1 MLIDYKAYWHEGVLP
16 ELHIL
21 IRIKSSSNRWAL
33 NGGPRD
39 SITGN
44 KMPIII
50 EGRKA
55 DARDAITWLAVFW
68 RWMPWLMVYVIRK
81 HFSMCLHRRN
91 LNCGQHLRAESA
103 GTRHSIASR
112 LLRRPEIKRKW
123 WILNSR
129 NICYVS
135 DILIIN
141 NHLSVLFSVAFK
153 TVALGPGTL
162 GSWFRIWWFWYIVI
176 KKRLPFDLRNP
187 ETGKI
192 YQLVG
197 INRLK
202 NYRKY
207 VSFLTVPQYFL
218 SPSSEC
224 LHWVFVLHVVRF
236 KLVMKQLIQK
246 GKCTKLK

>member
-141 NHLSVLFSVAFK
+141 NYLSVLFSVAFK
-153 TVALGPGTL
+153 TVALGPRCP
-162 GSWFRIWWFWYIVI
+162 WIMIQ
-176 KKRLPFDLRNP
+176 DLVN
-187 ETGKI
+187 
-192 YQLVG
+192 
-197 INRLK
+197 
-202 NYRKY
+202 
-207 VSFLTVPQYFL
+207 L
-218 SPSSEC
+218 S
-224 LHWVFVLHVVRF
+224 
-236 KLVMKQLIQK
+236 
-246 GKCTKLK
+246 

>member
-141 NHLSVLFSVAFK
+141 NHLSVLFSAASK
-153 TVALGPGTL
+153 TVALGPGYPWIMIQDL
-162 GSWFRIWWFWYIVI
+162 VILILSYNKAAAIW
-176 KKRLPFDLRNP
+176 PAQP
-187 ETGKI
+187 
-192 YQLVG
+192 
-197 INRLK
+197 
-202 NYRKY
+202 
-207 VSFLTVPQYFL
+207 
-218 SPSSEC
+218 
-224 LHWVFVLHVVRF
+224 
-236 KLVMKQLIQK
+236 
-246 GKCTKLK
+246 